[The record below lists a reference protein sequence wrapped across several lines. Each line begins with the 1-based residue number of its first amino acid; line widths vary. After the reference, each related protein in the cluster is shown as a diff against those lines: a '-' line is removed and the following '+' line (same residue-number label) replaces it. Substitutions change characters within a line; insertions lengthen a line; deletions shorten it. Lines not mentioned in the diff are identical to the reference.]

1 MPSLRSAV
9 SHPTLIVRD
18 LNRVWA
24 RRVLRG
30 RTSGAVRPRSRTA
43 FAVELQRD
51 PVLGRLRRRR
61 GVAGTAGGLP
71 RGLVELELPAVAAA
85 ARDRARVAAGLA
97 LRDLLEDGRQVHVR
111 AAGRGA
117 RAAGAAGAAR
127 GSRAA
132 RRVAGLGDAD
142 AECTQ
147 RGGAGDAVG
156 LEALALLEALHG
168 ATRLVAVVAAH
179 RAHVEL

>member
-30 RTSGAVRPRSRTA
+30 RTSGAVRPRGRTA
-43 FAVELQRD
+43 FAVELERD

-61 GVAGTAGGLP
+61 GVARTAGGLP
-71 RGLVELELPAVAAA
+71 RGLVELELPAILAA

-97 LRDLLEDGRQVHVR
+97 LSDLLEHRGQLHVR
-111 AAGRGA
+111 AARRGA
-117 RAAGAAGAAR
+117 RAVRAAGGAR
-127 GSRAA
+127 GRRAA
-132 RRVAGLGDAD
+132 GRV
-142 AECTQ
+142 
-147 RGGAGDAVG
+147 
-156 LEALALLEALHG
+156 
-168 ATRLVAVVAAH
+168 
-179 RAHVEL
+179 